1 MKTTT
6 QKSKND
12 RMGFRLWMLMINL
25 LLVVSVIAAQPSRPK
40 LTVLN
45 IDSQNLNMTPEQM
58 GNLVRIE
65 VDRLDTFEVT
75 DRYDVQFL
83 LEKHN
88 LNISNCY
95 GKICLVEHGKVIGS
109 DFMLGGSI
117 ERFGEVIILTLR
129 LIDVKNETILRTS
142 IREFL
147 NLPLELQ
154 TMVRVTIREM
164 FGLRND
170 ADLMIKL
177 TKPYGYESMITN
189 PDVNAVNLAGPR
201 MGWVFYTGQ
210 TAKTFKSPKDQGGY
224 DIYPSMF
231 QIGWQFEKQYLN
243 AGSYQ
248 ALVEFI
254 PLISGLDQNM
264 AIPSFTLLNGFRNNR
279 LGIELAVG
287 PTVNFVRMAKGYY
300 DENQKWQLER
310 AWDSSEGP
318 NPYSVTERLDSR
330 GTMYLRSGFVL
341 AAGWT
346 YKSGRLNIP
355 LNAFFIP
362 SRSGGRIGISMG
374 YNARKN

>member
-1 MKTTT
+1 MKATL
-6 QKSKND
+6 KRKNRISD
-12 RMGFRLWMLMINL
+12 YRKLFSLITFIFM
-25 LLVVSVIAAQPSRPK
+25 VSFLFAQPARPK

-65 VDRLDTFEVT
+65 VDKLDTFEVT
-75 DRYDVQFL
+75 DRYDVKFL

-88 LNISNCY
+88 LDISNCY

-117 ERFGEVIILTLR
+117 ERFGEVIIFTLR
-129 LIDVKNETILRTS
+129 LIDVQKEVVLRTS

-154 TMVRVTIREM
+154 TMARVSIREM

-170 ADLMIKL
+170 PDLVIKL
-177 TKPYGYESMITN
+177 TKPHGYESMITN

-201 MGWVFYTGQ
+201 MGWVFYSGQ
-210 TAKTFKSPKDQGGY
+210 TAETFKSPKDQGGY

-264 AIPSFTLLNGFRNNR
+264 AIPSFTILNGFRNNR

-300 DENQKWQLER
+300 DENQKWQLEKS
-310 AWDSSEGP
+310 WDSSLGP
-318 NPYSVTERLDSR
+318 NPFPVSERLDSR
-330 GTMYLRSGFVL
+330 GAMYLRSGFVL